1 MVMSDVTIKINRML
15 EENTVSDLK
24 RFISKRQCLN
34 SANVYLI
41 YIFHIFQAA
50 GILTTTIATGYSVKE
65 LIWVGVGLNML
76 ATLINI
82 FEQTNNNISKK
93 MLQNIEAIKKG
104 DYLDEDVL
112 ITPTQS
118 SSEKPSINIGA
129 DDQHLQLIGRFG
141 QNV

>member
-1 MVMSDVTIKINRML
+1 MSDVTININKIL
-15 EENTVSDLK
+15 EENTAEDLA
-24 RFISKRQCLN
+24 RFINKRQCLN
-34 SANVYLI
+34 TANMYLI
-41 YIFHIFQAA
+41 YFFHIVQAA

-104 DYLDEDVL
+104 DYLDEDIL
-112 ITPTQS
+112 ITPVTSQS
-118 SSEKPSINIGA
+118 KTET
-129 DDQHLQLIGRFG
+129 DQRKREDWA
-141 QNV
+141 